1 MHFANTKDIMQASDW
16 VLIGA
21 TLFLGSIALLAP
33 YIIEKWKYRFYS
45 AKLDFIFFHRPPFC
59 HITQMKGAGVDFPV
73 YYFRFKIINIG
84 KIQADQ
90 CEVVVE
96 NIWKEDETKTFKEF
110 INFSSVW
117 LKWSGIQNTRYLSI
131 QPDRKVFCDMGRIHH
146 PDNEPESAYRNITIE
161 EREQNKFFF
170 EWPERFYSQWDCL
183 IPGKYRIK
191 IAVYS
196 KNAKKISKKFNI
208 AWSGIWKDQESEMLN
223 ELVIS

>member
-1 MHFANTKDIMQASDW
+1 MQVSDW

-59 HITQMKGAGVDFPV
+59 HITQMRGAGADFAV
-73 YYFRFKIINIG
+73 YYFRFKIVNIG

-96 NIWKEDETKTFKEF
+96 NILKEDETKRLKEF
-110 INFSSVW
+110 IGFSPVW
-117 LKWSGIQNTRYLSI
+117 LKWSGTQNIRYLSI
-131 QPDRKVFCDMGRIHH
+131 QPDREVFCDIGRIHH
-146 PDNEPESAYRNITIE
+146 PDHEPKSAYRNITE
-161 EREQNKFFF
+161 KERKQNKFFF

-183 IPGKYRIK
+183 LPGKYQIK
-191 IAVYS
+191 IAIYS
-196 KNAKKISKKFNI
+196 KNAKKIIKKFNI
-208 AWSGIWKDQESEMLN
+208 AWSGIWKDQESVMLN